1 MCSPYGHNS
10 YIIILLNHIT
20 HSTCIYNFISNKDSD
35 FFQIGPLM
43 TNEEKLQGECHG
55 LPTGTE
61 TGKKRSVVMSGFY
74 NIMFSNEWK

>member
-1 MCSPYGHNS
+1 MF
-10 YIIILLNHIT
+10 IISFQTKIV
-20 HSTCIYNFISNKDSD
+20 SD

-61 TGKKRSVVMSGFY
+61 TGKNRSVVMSGFY